1 MRARF
6 PSGPFFHDLEM
17 NKRKKIK
24 TLVLGLGNELYGDD
38 GVGIHVVRRL
48 KQKIGTNSTSS
59 KDKNSIDFL
68 ECSLTGLALLDVI
81 AGYDSL
87 IIIDTIK
94 SSDPKPGKI
103 RLLDG
108 TQLRHIPGPSPHYVS
123 IPQTIEIGRK
133 IGLKVPSQIK
143 VIAVEAKTMYNLG
156 EGLTQEMKK
165 AIPRIIQ
172 EVQTLL
178 KKLKET

>member
-6 PSGPFFHDLEM
+6 SGGPFFHDSEM
-17 NKRKKIK
+17 NRRKKTK

-38 GVGIHVVRRL
+38 GVGIHVVRQI
-48 KQKIGTNSTSS
+48 KQKIGANSTSL
-59 KDKNSIDFL
+59 KDKNPIDFL
-68 ECSLTGLALLDVI
+68 ECSLSGLALLDVI

-94 SSDPKPGKI
+94 SADPKPGNI

-123 IPQTIEIGRK
+123 VPQTIEIGRK
-133 IGLKVPSQIK
+133 LGLKVPSRIQ

-172 EVQTLL
+172 ELQILL
-178 KKLKET
+178 KKFQKP

>member
-1 MRARF
+1 MRASF
-6 PSGPFFHDLEM
+6 PSGPFFHDSEM
-17 NKRKKIK
+17 NKRKKTK

-38 GVGIHVVRRL
+38 GVGIHVVRQV
-48 KQKIGTNSTSS
+48 KQKIEAYNTSS
-59 KDKNSIDFL
+59 KDKNATDFL

-94 SSDPKPGKI
+94 SSNPKPGKI

-133 IGLKVPSQIK
+133 LGLKVPSRIK

-165 AIPRIIQ
+165 VIPRIIQ
-172 EVQTLL
+172 ELQILL
-178 KKLKET
+178 KKFQQI